1 MLLKSNTILVI
12 IGRILSR
19 TESGHSQFEN
29 VIYTVQIIQNYK
41 VSLRKLHILLEV

>member
-12 IGRILSR
+12 KGRILSR
-19 TESGHSQFEN
+19 TESGHSQLEKF
-29 VIYTVQIIQNYK
+29 YTVQIIQNYK

>member
-12 IGRILSR
+12 EGRILSR

-41 VSLRKLHILLEV
+41 VSLRKVHILLEV